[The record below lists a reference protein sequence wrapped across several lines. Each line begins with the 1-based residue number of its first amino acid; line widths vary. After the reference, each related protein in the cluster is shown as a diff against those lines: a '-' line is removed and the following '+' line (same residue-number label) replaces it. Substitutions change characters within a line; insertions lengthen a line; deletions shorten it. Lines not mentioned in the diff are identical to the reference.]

1 MVVQMVVDFVVQ
13 EVEWWLLVQ
22 VMVMVVTVRQEHVP
36 EVGLVWGIGGQR
48 VLSLMIRRSRVE
60 MKV

>member
-1 MVVQMVVDFVVQ
+1 M
-13 EVEWWLLVQ
+13 
-22 VMVMVVTVRQEHVP
+22 P
-36 EVGLVWGIGGQR
+36 EAEIVWGIEGQK

>member
-1 MVVQMVVDFVVQ
+1 
-13 EVEWWLLVQ
+13 
-22 VMVMVVTVRQEHVP
+22 VP
-36 EVGLVWGIGGQR
+36 EAELVWGIKGQK